1 MKLEKLKTSS
11 TILCGSFEIVKRI
24 GPIAYELKLLDDW
37 KIHITFHVSLLR
49 NLYAFNPNHIVFE
62 FHILALKVVFL
73 REHEK
78 IV

>member
-1 MKLEKLKTSS
+1 MIGRY
-11 TILCGSFEIVKRI
+11 ILLFMW
-24 GPIAYELKLLDDW
+24 AYW
-37 KIHITFHVSLLR
+37 GTCMH
-49 NLYAFNPNHIVFE
+49 FNPNHIVFE